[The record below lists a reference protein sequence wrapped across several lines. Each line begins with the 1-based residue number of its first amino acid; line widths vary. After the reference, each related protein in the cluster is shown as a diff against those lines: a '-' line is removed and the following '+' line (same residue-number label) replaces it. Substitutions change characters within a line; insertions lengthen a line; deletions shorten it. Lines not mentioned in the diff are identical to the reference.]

1 MWPIAALIVGKFIYD
16 LNKACNMDEDSR
28 RRMMKAF
35 QRETEARLLVRQ
47 KSQELEAAL
56 ERIVQRKWGTLSNFR
71 RFVDLYQQII
81 EIDFQA
87 EKRKGELALI
97 PLKKTTSMVCS
108 GWPSF
113 PRANVPIPR

>member
-1 MWPIAALIVGKFIYD
+1 MWPIAALVVGKFIYD

-35 QRETEARLLVRQ
+35 QKETEARLLVKQ

-56 ERIVQRKWGTLSNFR
+56 GRIVQRKRGTLSNFR
-71 RFVDLYQQII
+71 RFVNLYQKIL

-87 EKRKGELALI
+87 ENRKG
-97 PLKKTTSMVCS
+97 
-108 GWPSF
+108 
-113 PRANVPIPR
+113 N